1 MGRSKV
7 IVKHIDDPVKRKAT
21 FQKRKGGVMKKAMEL
36 SVLCGCDIAFVM
48 FDEHGDLFQFASKD
62 LKKTLKR
69 AFNHKGKKGLQEFM
83 TPEEVSDVVAWLAG
97 DGSATISGSQIAVD
111 RGTAKY

>member
-48 FDEHGDLFQFASKD
+48 FDEHGDMFQFASKD
-62 LKKTLKR
+62 LKRTLKR
-69 AFNHKGKKGLQEFM
+69 AFNHKGKKEM
-83 TPEEVSDVVAWLAG
+83 RTTTPCCARTALRRTASRSRPRRR
-97 DGSATISGSQIAVD
+97 SATASI
-111 RGTAKY
+111 

>member
-48 FDEHGDLFQFASKD
+48 FVRPPPTFYSTNQTIALGVL
-62 LKKTLKR
+62 LR
-69 AFNHKGKKGLQEFM
+69 ATRRSE
-83 TPEEVSDVVAWLAG
+83 P
-97 DGSATISGSQIAVD
+97 
-111 RGTAKY
+111 